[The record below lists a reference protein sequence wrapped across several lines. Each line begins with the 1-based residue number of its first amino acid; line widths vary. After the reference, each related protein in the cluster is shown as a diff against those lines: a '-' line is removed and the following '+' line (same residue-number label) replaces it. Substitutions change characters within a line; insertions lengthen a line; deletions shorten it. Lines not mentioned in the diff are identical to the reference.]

1 VLQSS
6 ISLLLYVCRK
16 LFLHIGE
23 TIWIKYLKWSQASLK
38 ILYMTMKFEIRVT
51 DEGDKLEI
59 WKVGYED
66 GNCIG
71 YVDLVAEFNLEQMP
85 REVA

>member
-1 VLQSS
+1 MNKVFKMEPGFAEDFV
-6 ISLLLYVCRK
+6 YDND
-16 LFLHIGE
+16 E
-23 TIWIKYLKWSQASLK
+23 
-38 ILYMTMKFEIRVT
+38 FEIRVT